1 MTVWNPNLARGVTAR
16 NVAAPDTS
24 TRPTHHQTKTGFD
37 VPTSLGQRRDTG
49 GSKGIQAPS
58 DFSQTTVSFSR
69 RNDRPR
75 RWRRHRY
82 HECRRRCNRCRG
94 RNRGWS
100 RSWCSGFQMVSEFL
114 ECTAR
119 IPCDARFG
127 KHLHGFVGRIAC
139 IVHARAVLSINDMAA
154 VWRFVICLGVCF
166 TLVCQDDIG
175 WRRGWRRSWRR
186 SCFELVQLGST
197 GSQYICTSFRAP

>member
-37 VPTSLGQRRDTG
+37 VPTSLGQRRDAS
-49 GSKGIQAPS
+49 GSKGIHAPS
-58 DFSQTTVSFSR
+58 DFCQTTVSFSR

-75 RWRRHRY
+75 RRRRHRY
-82 HECRRRCNRCRG
+82 HGCRRRCNRGRCR
-94 RNRGWS
+94 S
-100 RSWCSGFQMVSEFL
+100 RSWCSGFQVISEFL

-119 IPCDARFG
+119 ILCDARFG

-154 VWRFVICLGVCF
+154 VRRFVICLGVCF

-175 WRRGWRRSWRR
+175 WRWSWSW
-186 SCFELVQLGST
+186 SCFELV
-197 GSQYICTSFRAP
+197 